1 MWIGLTIIGVV
12 LLIAGGAVWFI
23 FFNESGSNAH
33 EENIAIVEGD
43 TPPQV
48 PSPVVERS
56 KETES
61 APAPKIIPLESEL
74 PQVVFDEFHDDWYD
88 RCDSPQQSE
97 LKIVRSWTGVG
108 PGEIDITPPADSY
121 FLVVRGSPSAATWSF
136 EGSYYTSRLTHDL
149 LTLTSDVPDNTAD
162 AQQWCISG
170 FGRAQTDRLEIESFG
185 ISWIVDLTAPKDGMP
200 LADDQIDALSG
211 YFSLCP
217 PRPPEEL
224 LRVLGRWTSTDIGD
238 FGQVSFQTS
247 VPFNYLI
254 AEAVP
259 IDPKRPWDFNSLET
273 QGEWRN
279 LGPKLSSQTDGLIDS
294 TALCPSASERHR
306 LNIESNGV
314 DWTLWQIGVPR

>member
-1 MWIGLTIIGVV
+1 MPDRDGKVGNHPHDCYCDQCKADRRKRYEAAKSSFSKWEPAGSDSTGNGDMWIGLTIIGVV

-97 LKIVRSWTGVG
+97 LKIVRSWNGVG

-121 FLVVRGSPSAATWSF
+121 FLVVRGSPSAAT
-136 EGSYYTSRLTHDL
+136 
-149 LTLTSDVPDNTAD
+149 
-162 AQQWCISG
+162 
-170 FGRAQTDRLEIESFG
+170 
-185 ISWIVDLTAPKDGMP
+185 
-200 LADDQIDALSG
+200 
-211 YFSLCP
+211 
-217 PRPPEEL
+217 
-224 LRVLGRWTSTDIGD
+224 
-238 FGQVSFQTS
+238 
-247 VPFNYLI
+247 
-254 AEAVP
+254 
-259 IDPKRPWDFNSLET
+259 
-273 QGEWRN
+273 
-279 LGPKLSSQTDGLIDS
+279 
-294 TALCPSASERHR
+294 
-306 LNIESNGV
+306 
-314 DWTLWQIGVPR
+314 